1 MRKYF
6 IMAMLAMATMVS
18 AEVTSPEMV
27 ADTSKV
33 IDLDEVV
40 VVSQPKESFR
50 MRQQPLSG
58 NMFSAGDLSALG
70 VRDLRE
76 LSQYVPSF
84 TMPNYGSRYTSA
96 MYVRGIGARE
106 NSPAVGMYVDGIP
119 LLNKSLFNSHLYGV
133 ERVDV
138 LRGPQGTLYGMNTEG
153 GLMRVYS
160 KNPFQY
166 QGTDVRLSFGTR
178 MYRNAEVA
186 HYNKVNHRF
195 AFSVAGFYSGQNGF
209 FRNQATG
216 NRADKTDEA
225 GGKLR
230 LMWNPSSRLS
240 LDFIADYQWV
250 SQNAFPYGML
260 DVASGEVGPVA
271 TTIDGRYRRAML
283 NTGLKLKY
291 AMDGV
296 DLYSTTSY
304 QYLKDHMAMDIDYM
318 PKANLRLEQN
328 ELKNGIVQELVF
340 KSNRP
345 GIWQHVT
352 GFNFSH
358 LWEKNVAPVYFDPNF
373 SQELSQ
379 TVFRAMRG
387 AMMLNPTMNVLDG
400 SRMDIIMG
408 GEVPGLF
415 HTPQFNFAAFHESN
429 IDITRHLTATLGLR
443 YDYNHV
449 KLDYVTSGAMNLD
462 VDLRMQ
468 MAREVGG
475 RTITVPINSAYR
487 ALITDAI
494 ANTHSDEFNQLL
506 PKVAL
511 TYKFGN
517 GSNIYAVWS
526 KGYRAGGYNFQM
538 FSDILSNEL
547 EAQQNTDHDYQIQH
561 SESQYDDIRNTIS
574 YKPETS
580 WNYEFGTH
588 LNLLPN
594 LKLDFSGFYT
604 QVRDLQLTIMAGDNS
619 YGRMMK
625 NAGKSSNCGV
635 ELSLNGSLF
644 DDHLTFSFNYGY
656 TRAVFRD
663 YTDSLKVKVGGQP
676 VEVDGQTIM
685 VRQTTETQFVD
696 YTDKYVPYV
705 PQHTFGA
712 MADYRLYFP
721 NSFLRAFTLGVN
733 AHAQGKTYWD
743 AANVAFQKMY
753 ALLGAHAE
761 ADFGVVALNV
771 WARNITD
778 TKYTVFG
785 LENVKGGNY
794 IAQLGNP
801 FQMGVDVKIH
811 F

>member
-1 MRKYF
+1 MRK
-6 IMAMLAMATMVS
+6 IILTAMLGIATMVS
-18 AEVTSPEMV
+18 AEVTNGELM

-33 IDLDEVV
+33 VDLDEVV

-50 MRQQPLSG
+50 MRQQPLSSS
-58 NMFSAGDLSALG
+58 MFSAADLSSLG

-119 LLNKSLFNSHLYGV
+119 LLNKSQFNTHLYGV
-133 ERVDV
+133 ERIDI

-166 QGTDVRLSFGTR
+166 QGTDVNLSFGTR

-186 HYNKVNHRF
+186 HYNKVNDKF
-195 AFSVAGFYSGQNGF
+195 AFSVAGFYGGLNGF
-209 FRNQATG
+209 FKNQTTG
-216 NRADKTDEA
+216 NRADKYDEA

-230 LMWNPSSRLS
+230 LMWNPTKRLT
-240 LDFIADYQWV
+240 LDFITDYQWV
-250 SQNAFPYGML
+250 YQNAFPYGMM
-260 DVASGEVGPVA
+260 DVSTGEVGDVA
-271 TTIDGRYRRAML
+271 TTIDGKYHRAML

-291 AMDGV
+291 VLNGV

-304 QYLKDHMAMDIDYM
+304 QYLKDHMMMDIDYQ
-318 PKANLRLEQN
+318 PKANMRMGQN
-328 ELKNGIVQELVF
+328 QLKNGLVEELVF

-345 GIWQHVT
+345 GIWQSVT
-352 GFNFSH
+352 GFNVSH
-358 LWEKNVAPVYFDPNF
+358 VWEKTNAPVFFDPNF
-373 SQELSQ
+373 SAELST
-379 TVFRAMRG
+379 TVFRSMRG
-387 AMMLNPTMNVLDG
+387 AMLLNPTMSVLDG
-400 SRMDIIMG
+400 SKMDIVMG
-408 GEVPGLF
+408 SEVPGLF
-415 HTPQFNFAAFHESN
+415 RTPQFNFAAFHESN
-429 IDITRHLTATLGLR
+429 IDITKHLTATLGLR

-449 KLDYVTSGAMNLD
+449 KLDYATSGTMNMD
-462 VDLRMQ
+462 VDLKMQ
-468 MAREVGG
+468 MVRQMGD
-475 RTITVPINSAYR
+475 RTVTVPINSTYQ
-487 ALITDAI
+487 ALITDAL

-511 TYKFGN
+511 TYKLNN
-517 GSNIYAVWS
+517 GGNIYAVWS
-526 KGYRAGGYNFQM
+526 KGYRAGGYNIQM

-547 EAQQNTDHDYQIQH
+547 EAQQNTNHDFQIVH
-561 SESQYDDIRNTIS
+561 DEAQYDDIRKTIS

-635 ELSLNGSLF
+635 EISLNGSLF
-644 DDHLTFSFNYGY
+644 DDHLTFNVSYGY

-705 PQHTFGA
+705 PQHTLSA
-712 MADYRLYFP
+712 MADYRIDFS

-733 AHAQGKTYWD
+733 FHAQGKTYWD
-743 AANVAFQKMY
+743 SANEAFQKMY
-753 ALLGAHAE
+753 ALLGAHAR
-761 ADFGVVALNV
+761 ADFGAVALNV

-785 LENVKGGNY
+785 LDNVKGSNY
-794 IAQLGNP
+794 IGQAGIP
-801 FQMGVDVKIH
+801 FQMGVDVSIH

>member
-1 MRKYF
+1 
-6 IMAMLAMATMVS
+6 
-18 AEVTSPEMV
+18 
-27 ADTSKV
+27 
-33 IDLDEVV
+33 
-40 VVSQPKESFR
+40 
-50 MRQQPLSG
+50 
-58 NMFSAGDLSALG
+58 
-70 VRDLRE
+70 
-76 LSQYVPSF
+76 
-84 TMPNYGSRYTSA
+84 
-96 MYVRGIGARE
+96 
-106 NSPAVGMYVDGIP
+106 
-119 LLNKSLFNSHLYGV
+119 
-133 ERVDV
+133 
-138 LRGPQGTLYGMNTEG
+138 
-153 GLMRVYS
+153 
-160 KNPFQY
+160 
-166 QGTDVRLSFGTR
+166 
-178 MYRNAEVA
+178 
-186 HYNKVNHRF
+186 
-195 AFSVAGFYSGQNGF
+195 
-209 FRNQATG
+209 
-216 NRADKTDEA
+216 
-225 GGKLR
+225 
-230 LMWNPSSRLS
+230 
-240 LDFIADYQWV
+240 
-250 SQNAFPYGML
+250 
-260 DVASGEVGPVA
+260 
-271 TTIDGRYRRAML
+271 
-283 NTGLKLKY
+283 
-291 AMDGV
+291 
-296 DLYSTTSY
+296 
-304 QYLKDHMAMDIDYM
+304 M

-468 MAREVGG
+468 MVREVGG

-547 EAQQNTDHDYQIQH
+547 EAQQNTDHDYQILH

-712 MADYRLYFP
+712 MADYRLDFP

-794 IAQLGNP
+794 IAQLGMP

>member
-1 MRKYF
+1 
-6 IMAMLAMATMVS
+6 
-18 AEVTSPEMV
+18 
-27 ADTSKV
+27 
-33 IDLDEVV
+33 
-40 VVSQPKESFR
+40 
-50 MRQQPLSG
+50 
-58 NMFSAGDLSALG
+58 
-70 VRDLRE
+70 
-76 LSQYVPSF
+76 
-84 TMPNYGSRYTSA
+84 
-96 MYVRGIGARE
+96 
-106 NSPAVGMYVDGIP
+106 
-119 LLNKSLFNSHLYGV
+119 
-133 ERVDV
+133 
-138 LRGPQGTLYGMNTEG
+138 
-153 GLMRVYS
+153 
-160 KNPFQY
+160 
-166 QGTDVRLSFGTR
+166 
-178 MYRNAEVA
+178 
-186 HYNKVNHRF
+186 
-195 AFSVAGFYSGQNGF
+195 
-209 FRNQATG
+209 
-216 NRADKTDEA
+216 
-225 GGKLR
+225 
-230 LMWNPSSRLS
+230 MWNPSSRLS

-328 ELKNGIVQELVF
+328 ELKNGLVQELVF

-468 MAREVGG
+468 MVREVGG
-475 RTITVPINSAYR
+475 RTITVPINSAYQ

-517 GSNIYAVWS
+517 SSNIYAVWS

-712 MADYRLYFP
+712 MADYRLDFP

>member
-1 MRKYF
+1 MRQF
-6 IMAMLAMATMVS
+6 VLTAMLGIAAMAS
-18 AEVTSPEMV
+18 AEVTNGELL

-50 MRQQPLSG
+50 MRQQPLSSS
-58 NMFSAGDLSALG
+58 MFSAADMISLN

-119 LLNKSLFNSHLYGV
+119 LLNKSQYNTHLYGV
-133 ERVDV
+133 ERVDI

-166 QGTDVRLSFGTR
+166 QGTDVNLSFGTR
-178 MYRNAEVA
+178 MFRNAEVA
-186 HYNKVNHRF
+186 HYNKVNDKF
-195 AFSVAGFYSGQNGF
+195 AFSVAGFYGGQNGF
-209 FRNQATG
+209 FKNQTTG
-216 NRADKTDEA
+216 NRADKYDEA

-230 LMWNPSSRLS
+230 LMWNPTERLS
-240 LDFIADYQWV
+240 LDFITDYQWV
-250 SQNAFPYGML
+250 YQNAFPYGML
-260 DVASGEVGPVA
+260 DVSTGEVGDVA
-271 TTIDGRYRRAML
+271 TTIDGKYHRAML

-291 AMDGV
+291 VMNGV
-296 DLYSTTSY
+296 DFYSTTSY
-304 QYLKDHMAMDIDYM
+304 QYLKDHMMMDIDYQ
-318 PKANLRLEQN
+318 PKANMRMGQN
-328 ELKNGIVQELVF
+328 QLKNGLVEELVF

-345 GIWQHVT
+345 GIWQSVT

-358 LWEKNVAPVYFDPNF
+358 LWEKTNAPVFFDPSF
-373 SQELSQ
+373 SEELST
-379 TVFRAMRG
+379 TVFRSMRG
-387 AMMLNPTMNVLDG
+387 AMMLNPSMSVLDG
-400 SRMDIIMG
+400 SRMDIVMG
-408 GEVPGLF
+408 SEVPGLF
-415 HTPQFNFAAFHESN
+415 RTPQFNFAAFHESN
-429 IDITRHLTATLGLR
+429 IDLTKHLTATLGLR
-443 YDYNHV
+443 YDYSHV
-449 KLDYVTSGAMNLD
+449 KLGYATSGTMNLD
-462 VDLRMQ
+462 VDLKMQ
-468 MAREVGG
+468 MVRQMGG
-475 RTITVPINSAYR
+475 RTITVPINSAYQ
-487 ALITDAI
+487 ALITDAL

-511 TYKFGN
+511 TYKLNN
-517 GSNIYAVWS
+517 GGNIYAVWS
-526 KGYRAGGYNFQM
+526 KGYRAGGYNIQM

-547 EAQQNTDHDYQIQH
+547 EAQQNTDHNFLIEHD
-561 SESQYDDIRNTIS
+561 EAQYTDIRKTIS

-580 WNYEFGTH
+580 WNYEFGAH

-625 NAGKSSNCGV
+625 NAGKSNNCGV
-635 ELSLNGSLF
+635 ELSLYGSLL
-644 DDHLTFSFNYGY
+644 DDHLTFNLSYGY
-656 TRAVFRD
+656 TRAVFSD
-663 YTDSLKVKVGGQP
+663 YTDSLKVKVGGEP
-676 VEVDGQTIM
+676 VEVDGQTVM
-685 VRQTTETQFVD
+685 VRQTTETLFVD
-696 YTDKYVPYV
+696 YTDKFVPYV
-705 PQHTFGA
+705 PQHTLGA
-712 MADYRLYFP
+712 MADYRIDFN

-733 AHAQGKTYWD
+733 FHAQGKTYWD
-743 AANVAFQKMY
+743 SANEAFQKMY
-753 ALLGAHAE
+753 ALLGAHAQ
-761 ADFGVVALNV
+761 ADFGAVALNV

-785 LENVKGGNY
+785 LDNVKGSNY
-794 IAQLGNP
+794 IGQRGNP
-801 FQMGVDVKIH
+801 FQMGVDVNIH

>member
-1 MRKYF
+1 
-6 IMAMLAMATMVS
+6 
-18 AEVTSPEMV
+18 
-27 ADTSKV
+27 
-33 IDLDEVV
+33 
-40 VVSQPKESFR
+40 
-50 MRQQPLSG
+50 
-58 NMFSAGDLSALG
+58 
-70 VRDLRE
+70 
-76 LSQYVPSF
+76 
-84 TMPNYGSRYTSA
+84 
-96 MYVRGIGARE
+96 
-106 NSPAVGMYVDGIP
+106 
-119 LLNKSLFNSHLYGV
+119 
-133 ERVDV
+133 
-138 LRGPQGTLYGMNTEG
+138 
-153 GLMRVYS
+153 
-160 KNPFQY
+160 
-166 QGTDVRLSFGTR
+166 
-178 MYRNAEVA
+178 
-186 HYNKVNHRF
+186 VNHRF

-271 TTIDGRYRRAML
+271 TTIDGRYRRAMF

-328 ELKNGIVQELVF
+328 ELKNGLVQELVF

-468 MAREVGG
+468 MVREVGG

-547 EAQQNTDHDYQIQH
+547 EAQQNTDHDYQILH

-712 MADYRLYFP
+712 MADYRLDFP